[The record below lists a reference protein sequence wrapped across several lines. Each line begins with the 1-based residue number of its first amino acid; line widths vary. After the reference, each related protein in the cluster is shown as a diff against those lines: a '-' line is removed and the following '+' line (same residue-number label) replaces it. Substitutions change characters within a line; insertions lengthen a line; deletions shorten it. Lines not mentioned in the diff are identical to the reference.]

1 MARNFRRQRSA
12 HPIADLN
19 VTNLIDLGFML
30 LIIFM
35 VATPLIQ
42 QEQTIPVK
50 LPAESKSPQTK
61 PNKDLKFHS
70 VSIDAAGRFY
80 LDSDPTALNLATLK
94 SRLNGYSSAK
104 DKPVIRIR
112 GDEAVPY
119 GKIIQVMD
127 ELKKLDLTSVTFDTQ
142 TGH

>member
-1 MARNFRRQRSA
+1 MARNFRRHRSSA

-50 LPAESKSPQTK
+50 LPLESKSAQTK
-61 PNKDLKFHS
+61 ADPNDKYESITIRADGSYALSGKS
-70 VSIDAAGRFY
+70 VTLPQLARELARFAAQPKPPIFRLRMDAK
-80 LDSDPTALNLATLK
+80 STAQQYV
-94 SRLNGYSSAK
+94 S
-104 DKPVIRIR
+104 VW
-112 GDEAVPY
+112 
-119 GKIIQVMD
+119 D
-127 ELKKLDLTSVTFDTQ
+127 ELRKNNLRLQVDTRI
-142 TGH
+142 GD